1 MIDEFTIIEQGRN
14 LLTLEADVARDR
26 FKKIRARFAQP
37 PARLDLPGALSV
49 KQNGRELE
57 IIANGSSEAL
67 LAKLK
72 AHAPEEVQIE
82 SLTLEEIFVASN
94 TLGSTKA

>member
-1 MIDEFTIIEQGRN
+1 MD
-14 LLTLEADVARDR
+14 ADAARDR
-26 FKKIRARFAQP
+26 FRKIRARFAQP

-49 KQNGRELE
+49 KQNGREVE
-57 IIANGSSEAL
+57 IVANGSSEAL

-72 AHAPEEVQIE
+72 AHAPEEVQTE

-94 TLGSTKA
+94 TLSSTQS